1 MEQFFI
7 MFANLWRRLLGLLDR
22 VQFTVGG
29 YTVSVYSLILAFLVL
44 GIIIGVFWKGAKT

>member
-1 MEQFFI
+1 MEKFFI
-7 MFANLWRRLLGLLDR
+7 MFANLWRSLLGLLDR
-22 VQFTVGG
+22 VKFTVGG